1 VISTTDEVLVV
12 LQGVDGA
19 SMRIISKVFA
29 SANPPMHGC
38 LATLS
43 QPKWVSVEQSWKTT
57 GG

>member
-1 VISTTDEVLVV
+1 
-12 LQGVDGA
+12 
-19 SMRIISKVFA
+19 MRIISKVCE

-43 QPKWVSVEQSWKTT
+43 QPKWVSDKQSWKAT